1 MARRRFPAA
10 EIGLAAGSVA
20 ALGFSD
26 EDFQA
31 AARNGGILLSP
42 FILISK
48 RAAENVLFEMKM
60 ALAIAET
67 GVVQGV
73 RR

>member
-48 RAAENVLFEMKM
+48 RAAENVLKGCFFSRLK
-60 ALAIAET
+60 
-67 GVVQGV
+67 
-73 RR
+73 